1 MSAES
6 DTTAKNGAAESGS
19 LLSSEVEPRSS
30 GDYLVPARRWRP
42 KTFAELVGQE
52 PAVKALQNGL
62 DANRVHHAFLFTGTR
77 GVGKTTLARILAKC
91 LNCETGVS
99 ADPCGECG
107 ACVAIDEGRFVDLI
121 EVDAA
126 SRTRVEDTR
135 ELLDNVQFAPTS
147 GRYKIYLI
155 DEVHMLSGHS
165 FNALLKTL
173 EEPPPHVKFI
183 LATTDPQKLPVTI
196 LSRCLRFNLRRVD
209 AAVMQAF
216 MQQKLQGEGLAAD
229 ETALGYIA
237 MAADGSVR
245 DALSLLDQALSYCDD
260 TLQPD
265 AVMTMLG
272 MVSDQYM
279 SGLLQALVTGDAA
292 GLLQVCAE
300 INATGNSPARVLAQ
314 LAQAL
319 HRVSLL
325 QMLPDYDLPGEP
337 DMPVLKSISQQLKA
351 EDVQLFYQI
360 AVKGQEDLKLAPD
373 PRIGLEMTLMRMLVF
388 RPPRDHSAPDGGSDD
403 DVTDQPA
410 RGHKQEQSADTG
422 HDAAAQAS
430 LSPSVPAPAPAQT
443 AVSPPAAAVEKPDL
457 IDAGMDAQARRNG
470 QLPAASL
477 PPTHAVSEQ
486 TETASWCDLTPQ
498 QWPRWCAKLELQGA
512 TLVLA
517 NHLQLQATDS
527 DSATLKFL
535 LAADDEHLRNEH
547 SIDELRQ
554 SLAASL
560 HTDCRLHIELSHEP
574 LTTPANVAAAADDE
588 KHQQALLAVQ
598 QDPVIHA
605 MLQTFDA
612 EIVPG
617 SVKPSTLH

>member
-1 MSAES
+1 MSS
-6 DTTAKNGAAESGS
+6 DPSSAAETGS
-19 LLSSEVEPRSS
+19 LLSGDDPSRND

-52 PAVKALQNGL
+52 PVVKALQNGL
-62 DANRVHHAFLFTGTR
+62 NANRVHHAFLFTGTR

-91 LNCETGVS
+91 LNCEAGVS
-99 ADPCGECG
+99 AEPCGECG
-107 ACVAIDEGRFVDLI
+107 ACQAIDGGRFVDLI

-209 AAVMQAF
+209 ADVLRSYMQH
-216 MQQKLQGEGLAAD
+216 KLAAEGLASDAA
-229 ETALGYIA
+229 ALGYIA
-237 MAADGSVR
+237 TGADGSVR
-245 DALSLLDQALSYCDD
+245 DGLSLLDQALSYSDG

-265 AVMTMLG
+265 AVKTMLG

-279 SGLLQALVTGDAA
+279 SGLLQALAAGDAA
-292 GLLQVCAE
+292 ALLQVCAE
-300 INATGNSPARVLAQ
+300 INAAGNSPARVLAQ
-314 LAQAL
+314 LARSL
-319 HRVSLL
+319 HRITLL
-325 QMLPDYDLPGEP
+325 QMLPEYDLPGEP
-337 DMPVLKSISQQLKA
+337 DMALLQSMSARLLV

-360 AVKGQEDLKLAPD
+360 AIKGQDDLKLAPD

-388 RPPRDHSAPDGGSDD
+388 RPPADQSAPASGGSDGEVTGSGRSGD
-403 DVTDQPA
+403 DSEARQPA
-410 RGHKQEQSADTG
+410 DVDAQNHADRSSQTQSA
-422 HDAAAQAS
+422 AASSADQAQGAVS
-430 LSPSVPAPAPAQT
+430 TDEEAVRPDVSRLQRSEQLPTDSSAQPTHTVTEQAPAAWH
-443 AVSPPAAAVEKPDL
+443 
-457 IDAGMDAQARRNG
+457 R
-470 QLPAASL
+470 
-477 PPTHAVSEQ
+477 
-486 TETASWCDLTPQ
+486 LTPQ
-498 QWPRWCAKLELQGA
+498 QWSQWYAKLGLQGP
-512 TLVLA
+512 TLMLA
-517 NHLQLQATDS
+517 SHLQLQIVDS
-527 DSATLKFL
+527 SSSALTFL
-535 LAADDEHLRNEH
+535 LAADDEHLRNDT

-554 SLAASL
+554 SLAVSL
-560 HTDCRLHIELSHEP
+560 QADCRIHIELSHEP
-574 LTTPANVAAAADDE
+574 LTTPASEAAAADDE
-588 KHQQALLAVQ
+588 MHQQALLAVQ
-598 QDPVIHA
+598 QDPAINA
-605 MLQTFDA
+605 MIQAFDA